1 VNSQLDHPPTRAQQW
16 LGVALS
22 IVALIGSGV
31 LAAALWAA
39 AGASVGT
46 VVVASFFS
54 VLCLVSAFVLHQALR
69 TAPSTPTPRQLFAV
83 AWFLLL
89 AGVCCLALAFV
100 PGGPVKGKVALLA
113 CGTSCLAYGIAGIIK
128 RPRI

>member
-1 VNSQLDHPPTRAQQW
+1 MNSQLDRPPTQAQQW

-39 AGASVGT
+39 SGASVGT
-46 VVVASFFS
+46 MAVAAFFS
-54 VLCLVSAFVLHQALR
+54 LLCLTSAFVLHQALR
-69 TAPSTPTPRQLFAV
+69 TAPSAPSPRQLVAV
-83 AWFLLL
+83 AWLLLL
-89 AGVCCLALAFV
+89 AGVICLALALA
-100 PGGPVKGKVALLA
+100 PVASVQGKVALVA
-113 CGTSCLAYGIAGIIK
+113 CGASCLSYGLAGIIK

>member
-1 VNSQLDHPPTRAQQW
+1 MNSQLDRPPTQAQRW
-16 LGVALS
+16 LGVGLS
-22 IVALIGSGV
+22 IVALVGSGV

-39 AGASVGT
+39 AGASAGT
-46 VVVASFFS
+46 MVVAAFFS
-54 VLCLVSAFVLHQALR
+54 VLCLASAFVLHQALR
-69 TAPSTPTPRQLFAV
+69 TAPSAPSAGQLAAV

-89 AGVCCLALAFV
+89 AGACCLALAFASGV
-100 PGGPVKGKVALLA
+100 SSQGRVTLLA